1 MPQIRIKTGHQ
12 KGKVIQIDGDKPLI
26 MGRDAQATFQILDKG
41 VSRAHAEI
49 FRVGEMVF
57 IRDLNSR
64 NGTLVNGETIKEELL
79 REGDLVRIGSTQIV
93 FESTRSNRRT
103 HDVEFDESDMLQ
115 SSLEL
120 KVEDLFAEAPRALS
134 SHGDQHF
141 AVLCQATGLMH
152 SESNESKRYELLLDL
167 IQEHLPADHLYV
179 FLKDEETGN
188 IIARAVRQK
197 DTSAG
202 VPISRTIL
210 KRVIA
215 ESKAIM
221 TADAMK
227 DERFKTGD
235 SIVLHHIRSVLCVPI
250 QTPGGA
256 LGAIYAVNSRLAETF
271 DPSDLELLS
280 SISLQLGNLLGGQ
293 SLLLARQRMFISLA
307 ERLMQQLAGN
317 QYDVISHAERVSEYA
332 AATARELGLL
342 DSEVLTA
349 QLAGLL
355 HDIGKLPAIA
365 GLDASLERPDDA
377 AHARRSADIL
387 KDVKGFEAVREAIAD
402 HHERFDGTGEQ
413 KLKGETIPLIA
424 RIVTAANAFDYL
436 ISRAPR
442 SGAAEPDAA
451 ALREVFNE
459 FEALGD
465 KQLDPEVIRAV
476 MLAFRAGAVQIG
488 RRQTAGPGQLRAP
501 AAALF
506 DADAHPETPG
516 DTHGPASHAG
526 ETSA

>member
-12 KGKVIQIDGDKPLI
+12 KGKIVQIEGDKPLI
-26 MGRDAQATFQILDKG
+26 LGRDAQATFQILDKG

-79 REGDLVRIGSTQIV
+79 REGDLIRLGSTQIV
-93 FESTRSNRRT
+93 FESARSKRRAP
-103 HDVEFDESDMLQ
+103 DVEFDESDMLQ

-120 KVEDLFAEAPRALS
+120 KIDDLFADAPRALS
-134 SHGDQHF
+134 SHGEQHF
-141 AVLCQATGLMH
+141 AVLCQATSLMH
-152 SESNESKRYELLLDL
+152 SEANETRRYELLLDL

-188 IIARAVRQK
+188 IAARAARQK

-250 QTPGGA
+250 QSPGGA

-280 SISLQLGNLLGGQ
+280 SISLQLGNLLDAER
-293 SLLLARQRMFISLA
+293 LLLNRQRMFIGLA
-307 ERLMQQLAGN
+307 ERLLQQLAGN
-317 QYDVISHAERVSEYA
+317 EHDTISHAERVGEYA
-332 AATARELGLL
+332 AATAREMGLL
-342 DSEVLTA
+342 ASEVLAA

-355 HDIGKLPAIA
+355 HDLGKLPSIA
-365 GLDASLERPDDA
+365 GPDAVLERPGDA
-377 AHARRSADIL
+377 AHARRSADTL
-387 KDVKGFEAVREAIAD
+387 KDIKGLDAVCEAIAD
-402 HHERFDGTGEQ
+402 HHERFDGGGER
-413 KLKGETIPLIA
+413 KLKGEDIPLLA
-424 RIVTAANAFDYL
+424 RIVAAADAFEHL
-436 ISRAPR
+436 ISRVQR
-442 SGAAEPDAA
+442 EGSAEPDAA
-451 ALREVFNE
+451 ALRDIFNE
-459 FEALGD
+459 FEALGPSR
-465 KQLDPEVIRAV
+465 LDPEVIRAV
-476 MLAFRAGAVQIG
+476 MLAFRAGALQIG
-488 RRQTAGPGQLRAP
+488 RRQTAGPGVLRAP

-506 DADAHPETPG
+506 EAEPRSDRPG
-516 DTHGPASHAG
+516 DTRIPAPHPG
-526 ETSA
+526 DTSA

>member
-26 MGRDAQATFQILDKG
+26 LGRDAQATFQILDKG

-64 NGTLVNGETIKEELL
+64 NGSLVNGETIKEELL
-79 REGDLVRIGSTQIV
+79 REGDLIRIGSTQIV
-93 FESTRSNRRT
+93 FESTRPNRRT

-120 KVEDLFAEAPRALS
+120 KVDDLFAEAPRALS
-134 SHGDQHF
+134 SHGEQHF

-152 SESNESKRYELLLDL
+152 SESDEGKRYELLLDL

-202 VPISRTIL
+202 VPVSRTIL

-235 SIVLHHIRSVLCVPI
+235 SIVLHHIRSVICVPI

-271 DPSDLELLS
+271 DPSDLELLT
-280 SISLQLGNLLGGQ
+280 SISLQLGNLLGAQ
-293 SLLLARQRMFISLA
+293 SLLTVRQRMFISLA
-307 ERLMQQLAGN
+307 ERLLQQLAGN
-317 QYDVISHAERVSEYA
+317 ESDTISHAERVSEYA
-332 AATARELGLL
+332 AAAARELGLL
-342 DSEVLTA
+342 DSEALTA

-355 HDIGKLPAIA
+355 HDIGKLPAMA
-365 GLDASLERPDDA
+365 GADAALERSDDA
-377 AHARRSADIL
+377 THARRSANAL
-387 KDVKGFEAVREAIAD
+387 KDVKGFDAVREAIAD
-402 HHERFDGTGEQ
+402 HHERFDGSGPQ
-413 KLKGETIPLIA
+413 KLKGEAIPLIA
-424 RIVTAANAFDYL
+424 RIVAAADAFDYL

-442 SGAAEPDAA
+442 DGSAEPDAA
-451 ALREVFNE
+451 ALREMFNE
-459 FEALGD
+459 FEALGPS
-465 KQLDPEVIRAV
+465 KLDPDVIRAM
-476 MLAFRAGAVQIG
+476 MLAFRAGEVQIG
-488 RRQTAGPGQLRAP
+488 RRQTAGPGVLKAP
-501 AAALF
+501 AASLF
-506 DADAHPETPG
+506 EAEPRPDHPG
-516 DTHGPASHAG
+516 DTRIPAPQPG
-526 ETSA
+526 DTSA

>member
-26 MGRDAQATFQILDKG
+26 LGRDAQATFQILDKG

-64 NGTLVNGETIKEELL
+64 NGSLVNGETIKEELL

-93 FESTRSNRRT
+93 FESTRANRRT

-120 KVEDLFAEAPRALS
+120 KIEDLFAEAPRALS

-179 FLKDEETGN
+179 FLKDDETGN

-227 DERFKTGD
+227 DDRFKTGD

-280 SISLQLGNLLGGQ
+280 SICLQLGNLLGAQ
-293 SLLLARQRMFISLA
+293 SLLLIRQRTFIGLA
-307 ERLMQQLAGN
+307 ERLLQQLAGN
-317 QYDVISHAERVSEYA
+317 VSDAIAHAERVSEYA
-332 AATARELGLL
+332 AATAREMGLL

-355 HDIGKLPAIA
+355 HDIGKLPGIA
-365 GLDASLERPDDA
+365 GPDAVLERPGDVS
-377 AHARRSADIL
+377 HARRSADMF
-387 KDVKGFEAVREAIAD
+387 KDVKGFDAVREAIAD
-402 HHERFDGTGEQ
+402 HHERFDGRGEQ
-413 KLKGETIPLIA
+413 KLKGESIPLIA
-424 RIVTAANAFDYL
+424 RIVAAADAFDHL
-436 ISRAPR
+436 IARFPR
-442 SGAAEPDAA
+442 HGSVEPDAA
-451 ALREVFNE
+451 ALREMFNE
-459 FEALGD
+459 FEALGET
-465 KQLDPEVIRAV
+465 QLDPDVIRAV
-476 MLAFRAGAVQIG
+476 MLAFRAGDVQIG
-488 RRQTAGPGQLRAP
+488 RRQTAGPGQLPAP

-506 DADAHPETPG
+506 ESEPRPEHPG
-516 DTHGPASHAG
+516 DTRIPASQPG
-526 ETSA
+526 DTSA